1 MTFTT
6 QAIGLIN
13 KFNNK
18 VGGVVIKVDENVRSH
33 SQDILEKSKE
43 GDGVTQIAKNESM
56 KVIENEISGEN
67 FNDIQVEDLEAL
79 ITTID
84 GIKSYDNQHQGHYSV
99 GAAAGHGIA
108 G

>member
-6 QAIGLIN
+6 QAMGLIS

-33 SQDILEKSKE
+33 SQDILEKSKK

-84 GIKSYDNQHQGHYSV
+84 GIKSYDNQRRAHHSV
-99 GAAAGHGIA
+99 GVGTGNDVI